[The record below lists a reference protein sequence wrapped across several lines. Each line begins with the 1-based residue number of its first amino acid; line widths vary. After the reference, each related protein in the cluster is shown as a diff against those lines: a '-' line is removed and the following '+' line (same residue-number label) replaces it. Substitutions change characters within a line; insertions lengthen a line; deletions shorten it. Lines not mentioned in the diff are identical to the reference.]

1 MLQNKVDVHYSHAK
15 RIYVCMSLPPAVAM
29 IHLPTLPFLSPLLSS
44 LVGRRKRVQ
53 EKRHPL
59 KRSKK
64 LQPWTRAMA
73 QLLPP
78 PSSQPHL
85 PPPLHHLS
93 VTGIQEREGHRMHQR
108 PGVVRIICV
117 IRGTG
122 DGGGTLEFLVTCIT
136 FFHSFLS
143 TLPSPT
149 LPFQPPSI
157 SFLSTPLIF
166 SLEPQRPQYATHE
179 EAKQAFRDLLKE
191 KVLPFPLGRVF
202 TIFTCTYK
210 HLMQDRNTCW
220 LAFFFIYVCVCVCV
234 CVCVVRRGG
243 EWSVQTIHMDVYV
256 FCEHLE
262 TFVHTTHIVSLSY
275 RKFHLTPRGTKP

>member
-1 MLQNKVDVHYSHAK
+1 MHVSTTCCCYDS
-15 RIYVCMSLPPAVAM
+15 ST
-29 IHLPTLPFLSPLLSS
+29 TLPFLSPLFLSS

-136 FFHSFLS
+136 VFSIPSFPPSLLQPYLS
-143 TLPSPT
+143 NLLPSLSSP
-149 LPFQPPSI
+149 PPS
-157 SFLSTPLIF
+157 F
-166 SLEPQRPQYATHE
+166 S
-179 EAKQAFRDLLKE
+179 
-191 KVLPFPLGRVF
+191 V
-202 TIFTCTYK
+202 
-210 HLMQDRNTCW
+210 
-220 LAFFFIYVCVCVCV
+220 
-234 CVCVVRRGG
+234 
-243 EWSVQTIHMDVYV
+243 
-256 FCEHLE
+256 
-262 TFVHTTHIVSLSY
+262 
-275 RKFHLTPRGTKP
+275 